1 MGVRRVKNA
10 LKRIVSISSSAAAD
24 RAAPAAV
31 PAFSADI
38 ASYND
43 QLIRQTRVYHVQ
55 LSMMADSKA
64 NMLLTISSILVTLSA
79 THLADARYRW
89 PAIVLI
95 AGCLVSVAFA
105 ALTTMPKFFR
115 ASDAPKSAA
124 MSQAPGFNPLF
135 FGDFTR
141 LSYGEF
147 LRTMEHT
154 MSSASTAYEAQLREI
169 YLLGSFLAQSKYRW
183 LRLGYISFMAGLAGS
198 VAMWVVMT
206 L

>member
-1 MGVRRVKNA
+1 M
-10 LKRIVSISSSAAAD
+10 
-24 RAAPAAV
+24 
-31 PAFSADI
+31 PAFFADI

-79 THLADARYRW
+79 THLADVRYRW

-115 ASDAPKSAA
+115 AGAA
-124 MSQAPGFNPLF
+124 TRFGSTQPGPAFNPLF

-147 LRTMEHT
+147 LDTMEHT

-169 YLLGSFLAQSKYRW
+169 YLLGSFLARSKYRW

-198 VAMWVVMT
+198 VLAWVLMT